1 MRTTV
6 HPSLR
11 SAGRRGNEGRPE
23 RAGQA
28 LVEFALA
35 VIPFLI
41 LLMGV
46 IDLGRGIY
54 MMNGTSEAARDI
66 TRATIVHLTD
76 SGGDLGLSDQTT
88 DVIDKQRDLI
98 PGLTIDPE
106 TDIDCVDAYDVVQ
119 NDLVGGRDADCNL
132 GVDFIR
138 VRVTAPFSPITPLVS
153 AFGTHTFEST
163 SRMQIP

>member
-1 MRTTV
+1 MRTFV
-6 HPSLR
+6 RDPRHSSRQL
-11 SAGRRGNEGRPE
+11 SDARPN
-23 RAGQA
+23 GQA

-66 TRATIVHLTD
+66 ARVTIVHLTNG
-76 SGGDLGLSDQTT
+76 SGQVGMSSETS
-88 DVIDKQRDLI
+88 DVISTQEGLV
-98 PGLTIDPE
+98 PGLTIDPS
-106 TDIDCVDAYDVVQ
+106 TDIECVDAYGVVQ
-119 NDLVGGRDADCNL
+119 NDALGNGNDCTV

-138 VRVTAPFSPITPLVS
+138 VHVEAPFTPITPLVS
-153 AFGTHTFEST
+153 AFGTHTFDST
-163 SRMQIP
+163 SRMSIP